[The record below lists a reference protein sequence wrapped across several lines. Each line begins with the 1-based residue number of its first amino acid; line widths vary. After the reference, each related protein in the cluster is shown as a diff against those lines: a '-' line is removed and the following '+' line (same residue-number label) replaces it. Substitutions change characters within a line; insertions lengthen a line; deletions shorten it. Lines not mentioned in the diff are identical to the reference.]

1 LAVFYLVAHHGQ
13 ALRSAERLVQHLVQH
28 LEIAVPA
35 PRRDADHAPAPV
47 VEAVPLHRHLHL
59 VLPLVPLSIAAEL
72 TSVSDKLLWIEYLTL
87 GGTADLEAFREH
99 LHQPDPGAPDH
110 EVVLEA
116 LEAVLAD
123 EDVPVR
129 VR

>member
-1 LAVFYLVAHHGQ
+1 MTAPLPAHEVHREHLAEVVPLPV
-13 ALRSAERLVQHLVQH
+13 RST
-28 LEIAVPA
+28 
-35 PRRDADHAPAPV
+35 PV
-47 VEAVPLHRHLHL
+47 VPLAL
-59 VLPLVPLSIAAEL
+59 AAEL
-72 TSVSDKLLWIEYLTL
+72 TSVSDKLLWVEYLTL
-87 GGTADLEAFREH
+87 GGTADLERFRAH
-99 LHQPDPGAPDH
+99 LQQPDPAAAEH